1 MLPCA
6 ESERRQE
13 NIYTY
18 VCIVIKYVWKDMH
31 ETRSLDSCEKGD
43 LGVDFPQQA
52 FYILNFGVCEY
63 ITYPEND
70 KVLKLM
76 HSMVP

>member
-1 MLPCA
+1 
-6 ESERRQE
+6 
-13 NIYTY
+13 
-18 VCIVIKYVWKDMH
+18 MH